1 MKANIGYNFSR
12 ILYGL
17 FLIWYGI
24 NMIDPHYRT
33 INKTFIERTFRNIKN
48 TTIYN
53 VFANNTLNYDK
64 NIEKLNQSSNNICLL
79 MSYLL
84 IIGGIFCMCGYSV
97 SIYFIMCGLLID
109 FCLIHNIYYF
119 RDEQVKVN
127 TIRVLALIGGAYFVV

>member
-1 MKANIGYNFSR
+1 MKANVAYNFSR

-33 INKTFIERTFRNIKN
+33 INKTFIERTFNNLKN

-53 VFANNTLNYDK
+53 VLANNTLNYEK

-97 SIYFIMCGLLID
+97 SIHFIMCGLLID